1 MCKSAAA
8 ALISPLGVIEV
19 LLISADSGLGK
30 ILVQRRSERGNE
42 VKLACLLSS
51 QVYLECCFQYTSA
64 GLG

>member
-8 ALISPLGVIEV
+8 ALVSPLGVIEV

-30 ILVQRRSERGNE
+30 ILVQRRSERDNE

-51 QVYLECCFQYTSA
+51 QVYLECCYQYTSA